1 MYQLGYLKRLVHKK
15 CLKPAIN
22 RAQDSTIWVLIT
34 PPNRHIASPL
44 AMIIRRKIMQAICMQ
59 KEGVFCS
66 KTVCISNALPL
77 IRKIG
82 TLHKNQL
89 GRISAI
95 QEKVSKQCSFQG
107 NQPELPPKSVFR

>member
-1 MYQLGYLKRLVHKK
+1 MISSKVGTSIYQLGYLSRLVHKK

-22 RAQDSTIWVLIT
+22 RAQNSTIWVPIT

-44 AMIIRRKIMQAICMQ
+44 AMIKKRKIMEAMGMQ
-59 KEGVFCS
+59 KGTVFSKGVY
-66 KTVCISNALPL
+66 INNALPP

-89 GRISAI
+89 GRINAI
-95 QEKVSKQCSFQG
+95 QEQVS
-107 NQPELPPKSVFR
+107 